1 MFVGNTAWSM
11 YNFRLEVLKF
21 MAKEYN
27 VIVLAPDDAWGIK
40 LRSEGIAYKPITIDN
55 NGMSPLKDIKLL
67 LDLFKL
73 YKQYKPSLIFHYT
86 IKPNI
91 YGTLAAVLCGRIK
104 SIAVV
109 TGAGSVFSK
118 STFLTRLVKTMF
130 RLSFLFSSEVWFLNK
145 DDQNLFISSKLVS
158 RSKVVLLPSE
168 GINTLEF
175 ENCYECTQS
184 EKFSFLYLG
193 RILWDK
199 GIAEYVESAR
209 KIKEKNKNV
218 VFKIL
223 GFFDD
228 KNPSAVPAKFADR
241 WKEEG
246 IIEYLGSSDNVSDV
260 ILGSDC
266 IVLPSKYKE
275 GIPRSLLEA
284 ASLEKPIIA
293 TDIPGCRDIVDDN
306 VTGYLCQPNS
316 AVDLQDKM
324 EKMLGLTHDQRALM
338 GKAGRENIKKKF
350 DICFILE
357 QYRKSVLDLVP
368 NSDERQELA
377 HLTSD

>member
-1 MFVGNTAWSM
+1 M

-175 ENCYECTQS
+175 ENCDECTQS